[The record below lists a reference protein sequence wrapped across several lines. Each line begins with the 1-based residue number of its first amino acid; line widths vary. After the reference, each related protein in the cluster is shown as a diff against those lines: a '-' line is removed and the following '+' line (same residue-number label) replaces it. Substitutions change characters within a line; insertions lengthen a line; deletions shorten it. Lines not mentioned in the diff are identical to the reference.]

1 MCRAVLPCG
10 TSLRMDPDRPI
21 GMGVKRRG
29 WVWWLALAVP
39 ASLSYLLLPRE
50 TPYASICF
58 EGVGFAS
65 CVMILVGIRRRRPA
79 RPLLWYLLLAGTL
92 ASVLGD
98 SIYDYLS
105 AYAHVQAFPSLADP
119 FYLASYP
126 LDAAGLMLLIRSRTG
141 GRDRAGLLDA
151 AVVSTA
157 LGLLSWTFLVRPIA
171 AQYDT
176 GALDQLVSLSYPLG
190 DVLLL
195 AMTAR
200 LLTTPERRSPA
211 YWMLVVAQATR
222 LLPDV
227 TFSIGSAFGTD
238 PVPYFDSG
246 WLLTYVLTAAV
257 TLHPSMHRLDEP
269 VPPRE
274 VTLSVPRL
282 SLLASMSL
290 LAPAVLV
297 IEGRLHPTNIDWAG
311 VAAGSA
317 TLFLLVLARMSG
329 LLERMRRLAQQLD
342 SLAHADGLTGVPNRR
357 AWDETLER
365 EVAAARRGGP
375 PLVVGLVDLD
385 FFKNFND
392 THGHQAGDVLLT
404 EAATVW
410 RAQLR
415 EADTLARYGG
425 EEFGIIVKGL
435 PTDQALAVVERLRAV
450 TPSGQTFSAGLA
462 EWTGTESPEELVRR
476 ADLALYR
483 AKETGRDRI
492 VVDHAD
498 PSIEVPPGLPPAGTV
513 NHTPARA

>member
-1 MCRAVLPCG
+1 MCRAAQPRG
-10 TSLRMDPDRPI
+10 TSLRMDPDRPN
-21 GMGVKRRG
+21 GMGVRPRG

-50 TPYASICF
+50 TPYASVCF

-65 CVMILVGIRRRRPA
+65 AITIFVGIHRRRPA

-119 FYLASYP
+119 FYIASYP

-200 LLTTPERRSPA
+200 LLTTTERRSPA
-211 YWMLVVAQATR
+211 YWMLVIAQATR

-227 TFSIGSAFGTD
+227 TFSIGSAFGTE
-238 PVPYFDSG
+238 PFPYFDSG
-246 WLLTYVLTAAV
+246 WLLTYVLTAAA
-257 TLHPSMHRLDEP
+257 TLHPSMHRLNEP

-297 IEGRLHPTNIDWAG
+297 IEGRLHPSNIDWAG

-317 TLFLLVLARMSG
+317 ALFLLVLARMSG
-329 LLERMRRLAQQLD
+329 LLGRMRRLAQQLD
-342 SLAHADGLTGVPNRR
+342 SLAHADGLTGAPNRR
-357 AWDETLER
+357 AWDEALER
-365 EVAAARRGGP
+365 EIAASQRAGT
-375 PLVVGLVDLD
+375 PLVVGLIDLD
-385 FFKNFND
+385 FFKRFND
-392 THGHQAGDVLLT
+392 TYGHQAGDVLLT
-404 EAATVW
+404 EAAAAW

-415 EADTLARYGG
+415 DGDLLARYGG
-425 EEFGIIVKGL
+425 EEFGVIVKGL
-435 PTDQALAVVERLRAV
+435 SAEQAKAVVERLRAV
-450 TPSGQTFSAGLA
+450 TPSGQTFSAGLTQS
-462 EWTGTESPEELVRR
+462 TGAESPDELVRR
-476 ADLALYR
+476 ADVALYR
-483 AKETGRDRI
+483 AKEGGRDR
-492 VVDHAD
+492 VVLD
-498 PSIEVPPGLPPAGTV
+498 PSIEVPPTLPPAGTV
-513 NHTPARA
+513 NPTPARA